1 MSLERIKYGVEY
13 DPGRDEGGS
22 SGVGWIVVAVLAVAA
37 VSFAVTIARRISSS
51 SADELEPPIVVDPS
65 PPSAPQAQP
74 GVVTPVPA
82 VQPLEIDGLAKRPPK
97 VRSLLLKL
105 EDATKNSDLEMQISA
120 IEQICALPAADSAQ
134 DIVSDL
140 IPRLGC
146 LNWSWLFDRHN
157 PQWVREVVVKRGDSA
172 TRIAKERGSTLG
184 SLKLLNPGLNVD
196 MLKAGARVKVMD
208 RPAFSLVV
216 HKRLRAVD
224 LNLNGKLFKR
234 YSLPDDAPE
243 IPWEPGTYTTPANL
257 REFFNKQGV
266 SLTLDDLSELDTFVP
281 RDTPVRV
288 SPS

>member
-1 MSLERIKYGVEY
+1 MSLERTKYGVEY

-74 GVVTPVPA
+74 GAVSPVPD
-82 VQPLEIDGLAKRPPK
+82 VPPLEIDGLAKRPPK

-172 TRIAKERGSTLG
+172 DRIAREHGCTLECM
-184 SLKLLNPGLNVD
+184 KLLNGWEDASRLV
-196 MLKAGARVKVMD
+196 AGTRVKVMNH
-208 RPAFSLVV
+208 PVFTIVV
-216 HKRLRAVD
+216 YKRMKVVD
-224 LNLNGKLFKR
+224 LYLKGKLFKR
-234 YSLPDDAPE
+234 YLLPDAADAGQCA
-243 IPWEPGTYTTPANL
+243 PGVYKAPARPGSYL
-257 REFFNKQGV
+257 RRMGV
-266 SLTLDDLSELDTFVP
+266 ELEGGDADELDMLVP
-281 RDTPVRV
+281 AGAQMNVT
-288 SPS
+288 S

>member
-1 MSLERIKYGVEY
+1 
-13 DPGRDEGGS
+13 
-22 SGVGWIVVAVLAVAA
+22 
-37 VSFAVTIARRISSS
+37 
-51 SADELEPPIVVDPS
+51 
-65 PPSAPQAQP
+65 
-74 GVVTPVPA
+74 
-82 VQPLEIDGLAKRPPK
+82 
-97 VRSLLLKL
+97 
-105 EDATKNSDLEMQISA
+105 
-120 IEQICALPAADSAQ
+120 
-134 DIVSDL
+134 
-140 IPRLGC
+140 
-146 LNWSWLFDRHN
+146 
-157 PQWVREVVVKRGDSA
+157 
-172 TRIAKERGSTLG
+172 
-184 SLKLLNPGLNVD
+184 
-196 MLKAGARVKVMD
+196 MD